1 MEQEV
6 DSIMTG
12 TASTMSTPLNA
23 KAACFYPNSR
33 DEDCGGV
40 GSFQPREDP
49 HDSNG
54 RIQREID
61 FSLPTQ
67 LSGRNTASA
76 TQVTRDGSGHTGE
89 ERATQVNTA
98 G

>member
-1 MEQEV
+1 MA
-6 DSIMTG
+6 TG
-12 TASTMSTPLNA
+12 RQTDRHTHTHTQREREREIERA
-23 KAACFYPNSR
+23 
-33 DEDCGGV
+33 

-67 LSGRNTASA
+67 LSGRNIASA

-89 ERATQVNTA
+89 ERAAQVNTA